1 TMTKLA
7 PDVIRSQIMG
17 LWFTGTALGN
27 LMAGLIGG
35 QVSADGINHLPSLFM
50 RCVLAL
56 VIGAIVLF
64 LLKKPMNK
72 LMDKSTNKVQP
83 DLETI

>member
-1 TMTKLA
+1 
-7 PDVIRSQIMG
+7 
-17 LWFTGTALGN
+17 FTGTALGN

-35 QVSADGINHLPSLFM
+35 QGSAEGIYHLPSLFM

-56 VIGAIVLF
+56 VIGAIVF
-64 LLKKPMNK
+64 FFLKKTMNK

>member
-1 TMTKLA
+1 
-7 PDVIRSQIMG
+7 
-17 LWFTGTALGN
+17 
-27 LMAGLIGG
+27 
-35 QVSADGINHLPSLFM
+35 SADGINHLPSLFM